1 MAQDPKKQPI
11 DVDRKTAS
19 FKDLDFNFTK
29 LGTTSDVASKSDV
42 EAVKQSM
49 KSLILTR
56 YYERPFQPGLGT
68 AIGDMLFE
76 LNTPLLR
83 RRIAKTIREVIDNHE
98 PRAKITDVKVD
109 DYADDNEYRV
119 LIYFYVRNFTGQEV
133 FETYL
138 TRTR

>member
-1 MAQDPKKQPI
+1 MATVTRYTSD
-11 DVDRKTAS
+11 

-29 LGTTSDVASKSDV
+29 LTTTGDVAKKSNV

-49 KSLILTR
+49 KALIQTG
-56 YYERPFQPGLGT
+56 YYERPFQPALGT

-83 RRIAKTIREVIDNHE
+83 RRIATTIKEVIQNHE
-98 PRAKITDVKVD
+98 PRARIVDVTVD
-109 DYADDNEYRV
+109 DNSDNNEYRV
-119 LIYFYVRNFTGQEV
+119 RIYFFVVNSSQQEV

>member
-1 MAQDPKKQPI
+1 MAT
-11 DVDRKTAS
+11 VTTRKTAD

-29 LGTTSDVASKSDV
+29 LSTTSDVAKKSDV

-49 KSLILTR
+49 KALIQTG
-56 YYERPFQPGLGT
+56 YFERPFQPYLGT
-68 AIGDMLFE
+68 SITDMLFE

-83 RRIAKTIREVIDNHE
+83 RRIAKSIREVIDNHE
-98 PRAKITDVKVD
+98 PRARITEVTVD
-109 DYADDNEYRV
+109 DNSDNNEYRV
-119 LIYFYVRNFTGQEV
+119 RIYFYVVNYTGQEV

>member
-1 MAQDPKKQPI
+1 MAT
-11 DVDRKTAS
+11 VTRKTAD

-29 LGTTSDVASKSDV
+29 LSTTGDVAKKSDV
-42 EAVKQSM
+42 EAGKQAM
-49 KSLILTR
+49 KALIQTS
-56 YYERPFQPGLGT
+56 YFERPFQPYLGSEI
-68 AIGDMLFE
+68 ANMLFE

-83 RRIAKTIREVIDNHE
+83 RRIEKSIREVIDNHE

-109 DYADDNEYRV
+109 DNSDNNEYRV
-119 LIYFYVRNFTGQEV
+119 RIYFYVVNYTGQEV

>member
-1 MAQDPKKQPI
+1 MAT
-11 DVDRKTAS
+11 VTRKTAD

-29 LGTTSDVASKSDV
+29 LSTTGDVAKKSDV
-42 EAVKQSM
+42 EAVKQAM
-49 KSLILTR
+49 KALIQTS
-56 YYERPFQPGLGT
+56 YFERPFQPYLGSEI
-68 AIGDMLFE
+68 ANMLFE

-83 RRIAKTIREVIDNHE
+83 RRIEKSIREVIDNHE

-109 DYADDNEYRV
+109 DNSDNNEYRV
-119 LIYFYVRNFTGQEV
+119 RIYFYVVNYTGQEV